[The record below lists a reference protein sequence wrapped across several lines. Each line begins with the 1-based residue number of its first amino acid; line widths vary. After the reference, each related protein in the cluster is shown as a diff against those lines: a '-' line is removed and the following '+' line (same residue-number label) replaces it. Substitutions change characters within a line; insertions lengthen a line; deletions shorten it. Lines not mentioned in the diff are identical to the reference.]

1 MRLSKKTEYAL
12 RALIFAARFP
22 AGTTLQTRDLAEK
35 NGIPKKFLELILLEL
50 KNAGILSSRRGVGG
64 GYFLARPPET
74 IRTVEVLEVFEE
86 PIVAVEPKKRSGKTI
101 PEDVSPALT
110 RLSAEASGAAAEVLS
125 RWTLQDLVREEDE
138 AMERRRGDT
147 MYFI

>member
-22 AGTTLQTRDLAEK
+22 VGTTFQTRELAEK

-64 GYFLARPPET
+64 GYFLARQPET
-74 IRTVEVLEVFEE
+74 VRTVEILEVFEE
-86 PIVAVEPKKRSGKTI
+86 PILAVEPKKGSGKTV
-101 PEDVSPALT
+101 PEEATPALT
-110 RLSAEASGAAAEVLS
+110 RLFAEASGAAAAVLS

-138 AMERRRGDT
+138 AMEKRRGNT

>member
-50 KNAGILSSRRGVGG
+50 KNAGILSSRRGIGG

-74 IRTVEVLEVFEE
+74 IRTVEILEIFEE
-86 PIVAVEPKKRSGKTI
+86 PIVAVEPKKSSGKTI
-101 PEDVSPALT
+101 PEEVSPALT
-110 RLSAEASGAAAEVLS
+110 RLFAEASGAAAAVLS

>member
-22 AGTTLQTRDLAEK
+22 AGTNLQTRDLAEK
-35 NGIPKKFLELILLEL
+35 NKIPKKFLELILLEL
-50 KNAGILSSRRGVGG
+50 KNAGILSSRRGIGG

-74 IRTVEVLEVFEE
+74 IRTVEVLEIFEE
-86 PIVAVEPKKRSGKTI
+86 PIVAVEPKKGSGKTA
-101 PEDVSPALT
+101 PEEVSPALT
-110 RLSAEASGAAAEVLS
+110 RLFAEASGAAAAVLS

-138 AMERRRGDT
+138 AMERRRGNM

>member
-1 MRLSKKTEYAL
+1 M
-12 RALIFAARFP
+12 
-22 AGTTLQTRDLAEK
+22 
-35 NGIPKKFLELILLEL
+35 
-50 KNAGILSSRRGVGG
+50 
-64 GYFLARPPET
+64 
-74 IRTVEVLEVFEE
+74 
-86 PIVAVEPKKRSGKTI
+86 AVEPKKRSGKTI